1 MHRIV
6 AVNGGVIPG
15 QVRVAVPG
23 GISVRPV
30 GADQTP
36 FSVAV
41 VVAQGQFPFPGQVQI
56 DLGIDVGGFV
66 VIVAQIRI
74 GLLMAGT
81 DAYAQ
86 GIPFLGVTG
95 PYIVEVVDTVPAA
108 GGGVEIKTGI
118 FGRGL
123 GIRIDDSAQGV
134 VAVFNGTAALD
145 DFDPLDIIQGN
156 GTEVDI
162 VSSGVSGRA
171 DGTAVK
177 VEHDPLALKSADGNH
192 VSAVPDIRFSFKRYF
207 RVVEQVVGNVVAP
220 AFLFDAQV

>member
-1 MHRIV
+1 MMVMEGVGAPPAKYSSAVHRIV

-23 GISVRPV
+23 GISVSPV

-36 FSVAV
+36 FSIAV

-86 GIPFLGVTG
+86 GIPFLGRNRPVYCG
-95 PYIVEVVDTVPAA
+95 SR
-108 GGGVEIKTGI
+108 
-118 FGRGL
+118 GRCPQP
-123 GIRIDDSAQGV
+123 RWWRR
-134 VAVFNGTAALD
+134 N
-145 DFDPLDIIQGN
+145 
-156 GTEVDI
+156 
-162 VSSGVSGRA
+162 
-171 DGTAVK
+171 
-177 VEHDPLALKSADGNH
+177 
-192 VSAVPDIRFSFKRYF
+192 
-207 RVVEQVVGNVVAP
+207 
-220 AFLFDAQV
+220 